1 MCFYSL
7 YDYIF
12 YDNYIICIGGVFII
26 EFLSSY
32 ITNIAI
38 FLILVA
44 VFEMILPENSYSKYI
59 KVFIGFIL
67 MINVIMPFENL
78 EFYINFDEFK
88 IDNKEVSNNIDEGF
102 VHFLEKSVKSDIKAL
117 VESKTN
123 QNVVHI
129 DIEFLEV
136 SQTDFYIENINIYIK
151 EVESINRNSYKNEI
165 IKLLKEEYFNHINNS
180 LDPSVYFFL

>member
-7 YDYIF
+7 YDYI
-12 YDNYIICIGGVFII
+12 YNANYIICLGGIFII

-59 KVFIGFIL
+59 RVFIGFIL

-78 EFYINFDEFK
+78 KFNVSFDEFK
-88 IDNKEVSNNIDEGF
+88 IDDKEVVSNIDEGF
-102 VHFLEKSVKSDIKAL
+102 VHFLEKSVKGDIKAL
-117 VESKTN
+117 VKRKTN

-151 EVESINRNSYKNEI
+151 EIENINKNSYKNQI
-165 IKLLKEEYFNHINNS
+165 IKLLKEEYFNHINNIFIE
-180 LDPSVYFFL
+180 YIT